1 MLHSRSS
8 DRLHGGFGASPS
20 DLPGQT
26 TVATAR
32 RRPAEWLLGTVCVL
46 TQGSR
51 ALAGGFAGAN
61 DPISDNL
68 FHKLLTAPDV
78 SFCAKQ
84 FDFPADTIMNW

>member
-61 DPISDNL
+61 SQTSNGARRLVLCQAIRFS
-68 FHKLLTAPDV
+68 
-78 SFCAKQ
+78 S
-84 FDFPADTIMNW
+84 